1 MRNGSGTRP
10 LPARAGDEDKAGY
23 DDLTVTLY
31 TSLAVSSSAF
41 NMTTLFK
48 QQASAAGVT
57 VNLNQVSANS
67 FLRAELLHQVSFSQ
81 IYYDYSPYLSQV
93 AQNFLPTS
101 PFPETHFNDP
111 TYTNQGRAQ
120 VAPPRSRERRYA
132 SPGPSSRDEALNV
145 CAGESGGQGR
155 GRTADL
161 PLSGAFPAWPHVA
174 GRGPDGQSSC
184 GNHGSLSPDVAW
196 RLPALAPRLAPQ
208 SR

>member
-81 IYYDYSPYLSQV
+81 IYTTTR
-93 AQNFLPTS
+93 PTC
-101 PFPETHFNDP
+101 
-111 TYTNQGRAQ
+111 
-120 VAPPRSRERRYA
+120 PRSRRTSCPHPRSRRRT
-132 SPGPSSRDEALNV
+132 STTRPTPTRGEHKSRLPGPVSAATPVRA
-145 CAGESGGQGR
+145 
-155 GRTADL
+155 
-161 PLSGAFPAWPHVA
+161 
-174 GRGPDGQSSC
+174 
-184 GNHGSLSPDVAW
+184 
-196 RLPALAPRLAPQ
+196 RLAEMKHSTFALVRVAVRGGVEPPTFRFQ
-208 SR
+208 AHSRRGHMWLDGA